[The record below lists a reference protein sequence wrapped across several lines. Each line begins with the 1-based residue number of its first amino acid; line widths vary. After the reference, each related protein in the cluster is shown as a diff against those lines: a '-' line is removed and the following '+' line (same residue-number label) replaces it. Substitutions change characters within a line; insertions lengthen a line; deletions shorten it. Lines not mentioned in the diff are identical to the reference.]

1 MSVTAQQINSLI
13 ASQKATFLA
22 NYKRIVESPSV
33 SAQHEHHPDILETA
47 KIAASYLKDAGAQ
60 YVKIYE
66 TKGNP
71 VVFGRI
77 TNKEGAPTVAIY
89 NHLDVQPAA
98 KGKDGWTRDP
108 FVFTEENGRY
118 YSRGATD
125 DKGPAMTALWGA
137 KIARELGV
145 ETNIEFIWEL
155 EEEIGSPNFEEFITK
170 AQGDIKAKSVLV
182 SDTLWLSPEIPSITR
197 GLRGLQGFL
206 VRLRTGQKDVHS
218 GVAGGAA
225 RNPVTELCGLIAK
238 CVDAKT
244 GDILIPG
251 FDKTWTRPSKEE
263 LNDHV
268 RSGFSVD
275 TFKAAN
281 KLSSLRYTTPEDV
294 ISRIWFSPTFEVHGI
309 AGGYQDEGLKT
320 VVPPFAEAKIS
331 MRLVPGQNPDE
342 IAKLFTSFAKSIIP
356 DCEVVL
362 EHGLF
367 PYAAPSHL
375 AENEYVAKAYE
386 FGFGVKPASVREG
399 GSIGAV
405 VTMADKLQ
413 VPILFMGMSLP
424 EDSYHGPDESFA
436 WHQVEGGVRAF
447 VKYFE
452 LFGEG

>member
-1 MSVTAQQINSLI
+1 MTISADQINARI
-13 ASQKATFLA
+13 ASEKSAFLA
-22 NYKRIVESPSV
+22 RYKRIVESPSV
-33 SAQHEHHPDILETA
+33 SAQKEHHKDILETA
-47 KIAASYLKDAGAQ
+47 QIAASYLKEAGAQ

-77 TNKEGAPTVAIY
+77 TNKEGAPTVAVY

-108 FVFTEENGRY
+108 FIFNEENGRY

-125 DKGPAMTALWGA
+125 DKGPAMTALWAAQIA
-137 KIARELGV
+137 KELKV

-155 EEEIGSPNFEEFITK
+155 EEEIGSPNFEEFILNAK
-170 AQGDIKAKSVLV
+170 NDIQAQSVLV
-182 SDTLWLSPEIPSITR
+182 SDTLWLSPDTPSITR

-206 VRLRTGQKDVHS
+206 VRVRTGKKDVHS

-225 RNPVTELCGLIAK
+225 RNPITELCGFIAK
-238 CVDAKT
+238 CVDTAT
-244 GDILIPG
+244 GEILIPG
-251 FDKTWTRPSKEE
+251 VDKTWSKPSPEE
-263 LNDHV
+263 LHDYV
-268 RSGFSVD
+268 RSGFNVES
-275 TFKAAN
+275 FKAAN
-281 KLSSLRYTTPEDV
+281 KLTSLRVNTPAEV
-294 ISRIWFSPTFEVHGI
+294 ISRIWLSPTFEVHGI
-309 AGGYQDEGLKT
+309 SGGYQDEGLKT

-342 IAKLFTSFAKSIIP
+342 IVKLFTDFAKKIIP
-356 DCEVVL
+356 DCEIEL
-362 EHGLF
+362 EHGLL
-367 PYAAPSHL
+367 PYAAPAHL
-375 AENEYVAKAYE
+375 SQNEFVAKAYE

-405 VTMADKLQ
+405 VTMADKLK
-413 VPILFMGMSLP
+413 VPVLFMGMSLP

-436 WHQVEGGVRAF
+436 WRQVEGGVRAF

-452 LFGEG
+452 LLGAN